1 MKIGLDS
8 SVLIA
13 SIKRKGEKHHEQ
25 ALQLGR
31 RIVSQGYD
39 GICSSLVLT
48 EVPGALASS
57 TIMPVDRIYET
68 EISLI
73 AGFKISVRPFEQYVD
88 SAVDLMLEFRELKR
102 RFAIGSAD
110 FHHLATASGEGCKV
124 FVTTDEKHMLRED
137 CKRSFA
143 SRVPV
148 CDPGEALRLL
158 T

>member
-13 SIKRKGEKHHEQ
+13 SVKRGGEKQHQQ
-25 ALQLGR
+25 ALQLWS
-31 RIVSQGYD
+31 RIVSENHS

-57 TIMPVDRIYET
+57 TTMPVEKIYET

-73 AGFKISVRPFEQYVD
+73 AGFRINVRPFEQYVD
-88 SAVDLMLEFRELKR
+88 DAVDLMLEFRELKR

-110 FHHLATASGEGCKV
+110 FLHLATASGEDCEV

-137 CKRSFA
+137 CKRSF
-143 SRVPV
+143 SSHVSV
-148 CDPGEALRLL
+148 CSPAEALRLI
-158 T
+158 